1 MELSGLNEAQYKAVE
16 TVEGPLLILAG
27 AGSGK
32 TRVITYRIAHM
43 IENLGISPYS
53 ILAITFTNKAAREM
67 KERVC
72 DLIGDEAEKMW
83 ISTFHSLCV
92 RILRRE
98 IEKIGYGR
106 SFNIYDTQ
114 DQQTLIKECIRLAGL
129 NEDNFKPSAVISEIS
144 KAKDRL
150 EDPEE
155 YEKQTAGDYRLSKIA
170 SIYRLYQQK
179 LKANNALDFDDL
191 IFQTVRL
198 LEEDR
203 QTREFYQRK
212 FRYIM
217 VDEYQ
222 DTNHSQYRLVRLL
235 SEYYR
240 NLAVV
245 GDDDQS
251 IYGWRGADIS
261 NILSFEKDYPNT
273 TVIKLEQNY
282 RSTPMILGSA
292 NNVIKNNAER
302 RLKKLWTENK
312 TGEKIKLYR
321 AYDEKNEAD
330 YIASQIAERRKE
342 QKRELRD
349 FAVLYRM
356 NAQSRAIEEALIR
369 AGISYKIFGSLK
381 FYDRKEI
388 KDILSYLKL
397 IQNPLDDIALKRI
410 INVPKRGIGGR
421 SLEVLEAHAQRTGE
435 SLFSALL
442 DAHELDLST
451 RIKNSVFEF
460 TRMMNELIDAK
471 QEKATTAL
479 LDELLERTG
488 YLEELRREDTL
499 ESRGR
504 IENIEELK
512 TVILDFEKRE
522 ASEDEEE
529 EKTLEGFLSSVSL
542 MSDLDNLSETEN
554 YVTLMTLHSAKGLE
568 FPVVFLPGMEEG
580 LFPILRSFVSPQEI
594 EEERRLCYV
603 GITRA
608 KETLYMSHASERTI
622 YGKKSPAR
630 VSRFIGE
637 IGEEFFEEA
646 AKQKSQERQSLVKRY
661 KEKYQIQSR
670 AVDITPAGSG
680 QSNLEVGSK
689 IRHPKF
695 GVGTIVSRSGTNYTI
710 AFDGQGVKIINTE
723 FIKLKQV

>member
-1 MELSGLNEAQYKAVE
+1 M
-16 TVEGPLLILAG
+16 
-27 AGSGK
+27 
-32 TRVITYRIAHM
+32 
-43 IENLGISPYS
+43 
-53 ILAITFTNKAAREM
+53 
-67 KERVC
+67 
-72 DLIGDEAEKMW
+72 
-83 ISTFHSLCV
+83 V
-92 RILRRE
+92 RRR
-98 IEKIGYGR
+98 
-106 SFNIYDTQ
+106 
-114 DQQTLIKECIRLAGL
+114 
-129 NEDNFKPSAVISEIS
+129 
-144 KAKDRL
+144 
-150 EDPEE
+150 
-155 YEKQTAGDYRLSKIA
+155 A
-170 SIYRLYQQK
+170 SISGDSGCSPSMSC
-179 LKANNALDFDDL
+179 N
-191 IFQTVRL
+191 
-198 LEEDR
+198 R
-203 QTREFYQRK
+203 Q
-212 FRYIM
+212 
-217 VDEYQ
+217 
-222 DTNHSQYRLVRLL
+222 
-235 SEYYR
+235 
-240 NLAVV
+240 
-245 GDDDQS
+245 
-251 IYGWRGADIS
+251 
-261 NILSFEKDYPNT
+261 EKY
-273 TVIKLEQNY
+273 
-282 RSTPMILGSA
+282 
-292 NNVIKNNAER
+292 
-302 RLKKLWTENK
+302 
-312 TGEKIKLYR
+312 
-321 AYDEKNEAD
+321 
-330 YIASQIAERRKE
+330 
-342 QKRELRD
+342 
-349 FAVLYRM
+349 F
-356 NAQSRAIEEALIR
+356 
-369 AGISYKIFGSLK
+369 SYKIFGSLK

-522 ASEDEEE
+522 TSEDEEE

>member
-72 DLIGDEAEKMW
+72 DRIGDEAEKIW

-106 SFNIYDTQ
+106 SFNIYDAQ

-129 NEDNFKPSAVISEIS
+129 NEDNFKSSAVISEIS

-150 EDPEE
+150 EGPEE
-155 YEKQTAGDYRLSKIA
+155 YEKQTEGDYRLSKIA
-170 SIYRLYQQK
+170 SIYKLYQQK

-321 AYDEKNEAD
+321 ACDEKNEAD

-342 QKRELRD
+342 QNRELRD

-471 QEKATTAL
+471 REKTTTAL
-479 LDELLERTG
+479 LEELLERTG
-488 YLEELRREDTL
+488 YLEELQREDTL
-499 ESRGR
+499 EARGR

-512 TVILDFEKRE
+512 SVILDFEKRE
-522 ASEDEEE
+522 ASEEEEE

-580 LFPILRSFVSPQEI
+580 LFPILRSFVSPKEI

-622 YGKKSPAR
+622 YGKKSPVR

-661 KEKYQIQSR
+661 REKYQIQSR

-680 QSNLEVGSK
+680 QSNLAVGSK